1 MADKIYVS
9 QKTKDEGG
17 KYADDRYVV
26 DTDIKSG
33 GSGSGGGGGG
43 GGDNSPPVENRT
55 WIPRPDLPEGGFYR
69 TFTDTPQGRTYF
81 DTSPTGRLL
90 TSPEYVGG
98 AMAGQKVDGDIAG
111 ITARSQ
117 QANIEATAKRS
128 AMLNAVEQRRV
139 EQQNVYAAPFLSEA
153 EKKAGVT
160 EEGKVM
166 ASAKMADTAYLS
178 IALGL
183 PEKTID
189 EAGLTSKLGKFSY
202 EQRAMGTSLTGGSLY
217 VPDIGGVTY
226 TKPPSIPGGI
236 VGVAM
241 PSDYRRDLSPRIA
254 ETPRATPQAG
264 FNIPKQVFGS
274 VTQPPVKYASPF
286 GIHGASQLSPT
297 HGSLPVVWT
306 RTPITSNQSTQTDAF
321 GFPAGFSL
329 SQDIDTR
336 YQAMLSQGKSI
347 FAGDR
352 PNDTVGGV
360 IWGAKVALL
369 DFPAIELT
377 KMTSGFV
384 TSSVNTGYA
393 LRYGDPSVTPYIGLT
408 QSIAGTKPFL
418 TQQQTKTYLKAGG
431 QGTIEYFQFPV
442 TLTALGAGQKLV
454 SGAAVGG
461 ATLLS
466 KAPVISQVSSA
477 IPFRVGA
484 VSLVKT
490 ATSPPVLFGAL
501 SAGSMYSMTKGD
513 VPSSVGAGL
522 GVYGLVRGYQFVGEQ
537 IIKGNQAATPEAA
550 YNKGGI
556 GSVLERNFVQT
567 VEYKT
572 PEAAAKF
579 YAKATPQEFVAALAE
594 GSRYGSYQSRQIPKF
609 RITPIEG
616 EEAFF
621 PRIGEMTRNP
631 ASQNIGFSAQDFQ
644 FALAKQQGRPIPS
657 KYVIEPIEGLSYPS
671 KGQIVSNP
679 EYSDFMRA
687 SDFRAAIRAASETK
701 PSFVQWAKEG
711 IGSTVSNIAGVV
723 GEKSEKFY
731 YTNVFWQSKAA
742 LKFATGGGSTK
753 VEVIP
758 ALRAQTARTITPA
771 LGAPQ
776 KTFSISSPSK
786 VSPTY
791 APQPAVSPRPTGLS
805 GIRFD
810 IASTQKAQTRI
821 APRQTVVS
829 QMVFGVRQ
837 EIRLDTKSETLTG
850 LKTETRQDI
859 RQELK
864 NDLRQDLRT
873 DLRQELKQDVRTNLR
888 TGLKQSLRIYTP
900 QVPKLGLIPAFDFR
914 SGTPAIGKSKSFK
927 GKYQPSF
934 ISTQFNIRG
943 QAGSSEKLGFALR
956 PITSTGKGKKGKKD
970 EWW

>member
-1 MADKIYVS
+1 MLQRCYMVIYVS
-9 QKTKDEGG
+9 SDTKAEGG
-17 KYADDRYVV
+17 KYASSDYVV
-26 DTDIKSG
+26 DLGIKSPG
-33 GSGSGGGGGG
+33 ASASIKSPGASASSGGLGGTPATSINQVTVVATSSG
-43 GGDNSPPVENRT
+43 
-55 WIPRPDLPEGGFYR
+55 
-69 TFTDTPQGRTYF
+69 TFPADSPQGQAELEKRR
-81 DTSPTGRLL
+81 GI
-90 TSPEYVGG
+90 E
-98 AMAGQKVDGDIAG
+98 AG
-111 ITARSQ
+111 ITEASQKSAIAETVRRSQ
-117 QANIEATAKRS
+117 IINAT
-128 AMLNAVEQRRV
+128 EQRRL

-160 EEGKVM
+160 EEGKVL
-166 ASAKMADTAYLS
+166 ATAKMADTAYLS

-183 PEKTID
+183 PEKTIE

-226 TKPPSIPGGI
+226 TKPPEIPSGM

-241 PSDYRRDLSPRIA
+241 PSDYKRDNSPRIA
-254 ETPRATPQAG
+254 ETPAATLRAGYDIPQ
-264 FNIPKQVFGS
+264 PVFGN
-274 VTQPPVKYASPF
+274 VIQPPVKYASPF
-286 GIHGASQLSPT
+286 GKQGASQLSPT

-306 RTPITSNQSTQTDAF
+306 RTPITSNSTTGPTDAF

-418 TQQQTKTYLKAGG
+418 TSQQTKTYLKAGG

-442 TLTALGAGQKLV
+442 TLTALGAGQRFV
-454 SGAAVGG
+454 SGAAVGS
-461 ATLLS
+461 ATFLS
-466 KAPVISQVSSA
+466 KAPVIAQVSSA

-579 YAKATPQEFVAALAE
+579 YAKASPQEFVAALAE

-609 RITPIEG
+609 RITPLEG

-671 KGQIVSNP
+671 KGQIVPNT
-679 EYSDFMRA
+679 EYADFMRA

-711 IGSTVSNIAGVV
+711 ISSTVSNIAGTV
-723 GEKSEKFY
+723 GEKGEKFY

-758 ALRAQTARTITPA
+758 ALRVQSARTITPA
-771 LGAPQ
+771 LAAPP
-776 KTFSISSPSK
+776 KTFSLSSPSK

-791 APQPAVSPRPTGLS
+791 APRPVVSPRPTGLS
-805 GIRFD
+805 GIKFD
-810 IASTQKAQTRI
+810 IASNQKAQTRI

-873 DLRQELKQDVRTNLR
+873 GLRQDLKQDVRTNLR
-888 TGLKQSLRIYTP
+888 TGLKQSLRIYIP
-900 QVPKLGLIPAFDFR
+900 QVPKLGLISAFDFR
-914 SGTPAIGKSKSFK
+914 VGTPAIGKSKSFK
-927 GKYQPSF
+927 GEYQPSF

-943 QAGSSEKLGFALR
+943 KAGKSEMFGFALR
-956 PITSTGKGKKGKKD
+956 PVTGGKKKR
-970 EWW
+970 